1 MQKRDMTSKYNKNF
15 ELTPKELALI
25 EMSLIHYRM
34 SHTNRQKEIIDL
46 LAKFYH
52 QKVWYQPKD
61 TTYVSG

>member
-1 MQKRDMTSKYNKNF
+1 MTSKYNKNF

-25 EMSLIHYRM
+25 EMSLIHLRV
-34 SHTNRQKEIIDL
+34 SQTNRQKEITNL